1 MIKPIT
7 NYLTLPMGRIL
18 AFGASAYVA
27 VAVNPVIGLL
37 MALVCLQAM
46 SDFYVVEHLT
56 MEEKKDIYEKR
67 KRAEQTRAAQDALRS
82 KENDIFRIREPTCE
96 CPSGYTFQI
105 NTNNCK
111 NEEGKFVKPS
121 MCRCFSSGYSYDTA
135 SGKCV
140 QNSVTSSPVATTDSS
155 PAGAEETKPPPEPNA
170 PAASSIRPMQ
180 VDLSDADRR
189 EVLGKEPLP
198 APAE

>member
-46 SDFYVVEHLT
+46 SDSYVIEHFISAAAWRQAV
-56 MEEKKDIYEKR
+56 KKQDDELAAQSAVRTNEDKVFI
-67 KRAEQTRAAQDALRS
+67 KRAVA
-82 KENDIFRIREPTCE
+82 KCE
-96 CPSGYTFQI
+96 CPPGYTFQEMY
-105 NTNNCK
+105 NDCK
-111 NEEGKFVKPS
+111 NPFGKIAKPS
-121 MCRCFSSGYSYDTA
+121 VCRCDSGYTYDAAT
-135 SGKCV
+135 GGCV